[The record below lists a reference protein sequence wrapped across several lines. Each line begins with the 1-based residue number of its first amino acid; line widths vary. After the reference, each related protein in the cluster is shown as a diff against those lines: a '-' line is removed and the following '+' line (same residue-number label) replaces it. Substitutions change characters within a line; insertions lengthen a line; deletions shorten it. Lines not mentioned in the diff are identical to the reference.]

1 MSSSRGSSPPQDGPS
16 VSCIADGLY
25 HTTEPP
31 KEKKNS
37 LPDSPNGLGSGCI
50 VTPATERGDWR
61 QRGYGVYTGSQG
73 WTRTQTQATWLGAQ
87 KGRGGRFYSS
97 LVSVSGVR
105 EKGCFL
111 GFAFCFGLRSG
122 RKDPS
127 SPLTSHTHKGGWASG
142 RECCP
147 RFPCPVTPGQPR
159 CSLPHDPRAASRSP
173 CLSSPICTSGLG
185 SQFLSPTAATPTLT
199 SGS

>member
-1 MSSSRGSSPPQDGPS
+1 MSSSRGSSPPRDGTC
-16 VSCIADGLY
+16 VSCIADGLFTIPLN
-25 HTTEPP
+25 HLKKT
-31 KEKKNS
+31 KNS
-37 LPDSPNGLGSGCI
+37 LPDSPNGLGGGCI

-73 WTRTQTQATWLGAQ
+73 WTRTQTQAMWLGAQ

-127 SPLTSHTHKGGWASG
+127 SPLTSHTHKDGWASG

-147 RFPCPVTPGQPR
+147 RCPLPR
-159 CSLPHDPRAASRSP
+159 DPRAASWSP

-185 SQFLSPTAATPTLT
+185 SQFLSPNAAAPTLT

>member
-1 MSSSRGSSPPQDGPS
+1 MSSSRGSSPPRDGTS
-16 VSCIADGLY
+16 VSCIADGLFTIPLN
-25 HTTEPP
+25 HLKKT
-31 KEKKNS
+31 KNS
-37 LPDSPNGLGSGCI
+37 LPDSPNGLGGGCI

-61 QRGYGVYTGSQG
+61 QRGYRVYTGSQG

-111 GFAFCFGLRSG
+111 GFAFCFGLTSG

-142 RECCP
+142 REW
-147 RFPCPVTPGQPR
+147 FPHVPCHVTPGQPAG
-159 CSLPHDPRAASRSP
+159 LPVSVLPSVPAGWAH
-173 CLSSPICTSGLG
+173 SS
-185 SQFLSPTAATPTLT
+185 
-199 SGS
+199 